1 MFDESKHPR
10 DKDGKFAVT
19 HQDIMDDDDIDPL
32 VKPLYMSYIDELNSD
47 PAKLRKQAKE
57 QA

>member
-32 VKPLYMSYIDELNSD
+32 VKPLSPSFSD
-47 PAKLRKQAKE
+47 
-57 QA
+57 